1 VPHCR
6 SLRYGPQRRQETP
19 PESASFSGNR
29 SALTMVLRPSAA
41 GSTAPFTTPPS
52 GDHSPGLPACFLWSL
67 PLITLAG
74 VKYRVARGAS
84 VVGILEVG
92 LAVFVERADAL
103 DSVGMDGRAPVR
115 LHHDRDGLLDWLALA
130 HPDRLLDCL
139 YRSR

>member
-1 VPHCR
+1 VEVLIEQHQ
-6 SLRYGPQRRQETP
+6 PQP
-19 PESASFSGNR
+19 LGDYHGAPSFRIDG
-29 SALTMVLRPSAA
+29 AFYDTL
-41 GSTAPFTTPPS
+41 S

-74 VKYRVARGAS
+74 VSYRVVRGAS

-103 DSVGMDGRAPVR
+103 DSVGMDGGAPVR

-139 YRSR
+139 DRSR